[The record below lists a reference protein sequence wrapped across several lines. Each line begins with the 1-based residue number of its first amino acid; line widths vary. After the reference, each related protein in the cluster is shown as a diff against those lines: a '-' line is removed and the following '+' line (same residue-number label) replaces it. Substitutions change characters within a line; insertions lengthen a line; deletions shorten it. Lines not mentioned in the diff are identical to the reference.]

1 MSRQPRSFQA
11 LNLAIITVSDK
22 HTPATDSSGD
32 LLAGLAQHEGHTV
45 TERLVLPHN
54 RYQLRADISRLIASA
69 HIQVVIVNG
78 GTGFS
83 DHNVTID
90 AIKPLLDKEMIGFGE
105 QFRHLSF
112 LDIGSSS
119 LQSQACAGLAN
130 GTLLCAIPGSEGAC
144 ELAWQALIAP
154 QIDARVGPCNT
165 VAHLKNTDQS
175 TCSGGRV

>member
-1 MSRQPRSFQA
+1 MSREPRSFQPI
-11 LNLAIITVSDK
+11 NLAIITVSDK

-32 LLAGLAQHEGHTV
+32 LLAGLAQHEGHYV
-45 TERLVLPHN
+45 SERLVLPHN
-54 RYQLRADISRLIASA
+54 RYLLRADISRLIASTQV
-69 HIQVVIVNG
+69 QVVIVNG
-78 GTGFS
+78 GTGFA

-90 AIKPLLDKEMIGFGE
+90 AIKPLLDKEMLGFGE

-130 GTLLCAIPGSEGAC
+130 GTLICAIPGSEGAC

-154 QIDARVGPCNT
+154 QIDARVGPCNS
-165 VAHLKNTDQS
+165 VAHLKNSQQTA
-175 TCSGGRV
+175 CSGERT